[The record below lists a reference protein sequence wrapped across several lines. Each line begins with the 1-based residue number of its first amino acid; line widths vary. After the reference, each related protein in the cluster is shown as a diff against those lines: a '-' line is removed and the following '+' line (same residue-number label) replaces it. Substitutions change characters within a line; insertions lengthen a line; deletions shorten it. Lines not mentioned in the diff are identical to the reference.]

1 VRVDFALSGAMTVAT
16 AIAAIAA
23 VVDGVSGVT
32 LAPTYPRETMNE
44 SPFAVTYVITGEID
58 IGPIGTR
65 KSLLN
70 IAVDFLIPR
79 RDIALDM
86 ETLTPF
92 LDSIPAAL
100 LGELSTGGDIFSGT
114 ISTFEFLSIEF
125 IPDVVYGGVQHIGY
139 RFLLNNVKLL
149 ISL

>member
-1 VRVDFALSGAMTVAT
+1 MTVAT
-16 AIAAIAA
+16 AVAAIAA

-65 KSLLN
+65 KSLLS
-70 IAVDFLIPR
+70 IAIDLLIPR

-86 ETLTPF
+86 ETLLPF
-92 LDSIPAAL
+92 VDSIPNAL
-100 LGELSTGGDIFSGT
+100 LSEVSTGGDVFSGT
-114 ISTFEFLSIEF
+114 IDTFGFISVEF
-125 IPDVVYGGVQHIGY
+125 IPSMDYGGVQHIGY
-139 RFLLNNVKLL
+139 NFVMNEVKILT
-149 ISL
+149 SL

>member
-1 VRVDFALSGAMTVAT
+1 MTVAT
-16 AIAAIAA
+16 AVAAIAA

-65 KSLLN
+65 KSLLS
-70 IAVDFLIPR
+70 IAIDLLIPR

-86 ETLTPF
+86 ETLLPF
-92 LDSIPAAL
+92 VDSIPNAL
-100 LGELSTGGDIFSGT
+100 LSEVSTGGDVFSGT

-125 IPDVVYGGVQHIGY
+125 IPQADYGGAQHIGY
-139 RFLLNNVKLL
+139 RFLMNNVKLL

>member
-1 VRVDFALSGAMTVAT
+1 MTVAT
-16 AIAAIAA
+16 AVAAIAA

-70 IAVDFLIPR
+70 IAIDLLIPR

-92 LDSIPAAL
+92 LDTVPAAL

-114 ISTFEFLSIEF
+114 INTFDFLSIEF

-139 RFLLNNVKLL
+139 RFLMNNVKLL
-149 ISL
+149 INL

>member
-1 VRVDFALSGAMTVAT
+1 MTHAT
-16 AIAAIAA
+16 ALAAIAA
-23 VVDGVSGVT
+23 VVDGVSGIT

-44 SPFAVTYVITGEID
+44 SPFAVTYVSSGEID

-65 KSLLN
+65 KSLEN
-70 IAVDFLIPR
+70 IAIDVLVVR
-79 RDIALDM
+79 RDVALDM

-100 LGELSTGGDIFSGT
+100 LAEVSTGGDIFSGT
-114 ISTFEFLSIEF
+114 ISTFESISIEF
-125 IPDVVYGGVQHIGY
+125 LPFIDYGAVQMIGY
-139 RFLLNNVKLL
+139 RFMMNNVKIL

>member
-1 VRVDFALSGAMTVAT
+1 MTVAT
-16 AIAAIAA
+16 AVAAIAA

-65 KSLLN
+65 KSLLS
-70 IAVDFLIPR
+70 IAIDLLIPR

-86 ETLTPF
+86 ETLLPF
-92 LDSIPAAL
+92 IDSIPNAL
-100 LGELSTGGDIFSGT
+100 LSEVSTGGDVFSGT

-125 IPDVVYGGVQHIGY
+125 IPQADYGGAQYIGY
-139 RFLLNNVKLL
+139 RFLMNNVKLL

>member
-1 VRVDFALSGAMTVAT
+1 MTVAT

-58 IGPIGTR
+58 VGPIGTR

-70 IAVDFLIPR
+70 IAIDLLIPR
-79 RDIALDM
+79 RDISLDM
-86 ETLTPF
+86 QTLTPF
-92 LDSIPAAL
+92 LDSVPAAL
-100 LGELSTGGDIFSGT
+100 LAEVSTGGDVFSGT
-114 ISTFEFLSIEF
+114 IDTFEFISIEF

-139 RFLLNNVKLL
+139 RFLMNNVKFL